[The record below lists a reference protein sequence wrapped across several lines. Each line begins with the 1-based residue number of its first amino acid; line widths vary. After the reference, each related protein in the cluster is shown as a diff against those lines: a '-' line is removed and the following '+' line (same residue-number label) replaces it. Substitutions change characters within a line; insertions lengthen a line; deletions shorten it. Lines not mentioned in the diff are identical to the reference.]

1 MDSSSQTAERFKIR
15 ALAVADELP
24 RVRQRVAEY
33 AQTIGASEDVVER
46 ARLAAS
52 EALTNI
58 IVHAYLGRDPGSMV
72 AEAWCEADHLV
83 IRVSDDGHGLIPRS
97 DSPGLG
103 VGIPI
108 MARVTDDFRIAN
120 REAMPGTV
128 VSLRFSLR

>member
-72 AEAWCEADHLV
+72 VEAWCEADHLV

-108 MARVTDDFRIAN
+108 MARVTDDFRVAN